1 MKKLAYGFAAA
12 ALLAGIHFA
21 VPANAMTA
29 PPAGAA
35 ATSETV
41 QVRYFHHH
49 RRVCTVRTIVKRGY
63 HGRRIVKRVRVC
75 R

>member
-1 MKKLAYGFAAA
+1 MVSPPLLCLR
-12 ALLAGIHFA
+12 ALILA

-29 PPAGAA
+29 PPVGAG

-41 QVRYFHHH
+41 QVRYYNHH

-63 HGRRIVKRVRVC
+63 HGRRIVKHVRVC